1 MTKTLYLYIKKK
13 LLEEKWFCK
22 MYMQTDLEKDTLEQK
37 LMRDEYYSKKY
48 EKIEELEKELEELK
62 DK

>member
-1 MTKTLYLYIKKK
+1 
-13 LLEEKWFCK
+13 